1 MKMGFFPKLAF
12 DGMRK
17 NKKLYLPYLLTCT
30 GMVMMYYIICYL
42 AFSGLLSNLPGS
54 ATLEGMMTLGSGVI
68 SIFTVLFLMY
78 SNAFLVRRRQKEFGL
93 YNILGMGKAA
103 ISLVLFWETLIA
115 AFSSL
120 TVGLLAGMLFSKA
133 AEALMVNMLHGTVT
147 YTLTVSPKAISQ
159 TLILFAVVFLFI
171 FLRSLWL
178 LRKTSAINL
187 LRSENVGEKPPKA
200 NWLFGL
206 GGVLLLA
213 AAYYIAVSIADPVA
227 ALMVFFAAVGMV
239 ILATY
244 MIFISGSVLLCRI
257 LQKNKR
263 YYYKP
268 NHFVSVSSMAYRM
281 NRTGA
286 GLASVCILLTMV
298 LVMISSTSCLYFGE
312 ESALNSRYPRQI
324 NLNLFYEEPQ
334 MATPESQQDIREAV
348 AQVLA
353 EKGLAAENTLDYR
366 CCSISGLLEGTSV
379 EANTQNAIISSLDQ
393 MGQIKYFC
401 FVPLE
406 DYNRLTG
413 ENETLATG
421 EVLMYT
427 MREPYPH
434 DTISFNA
441 AGSYRIKRHLDSFDV
456 SGVSAMDVVESIY
469 LVVPDLDESMEPF
482 LGLTYNNGGLMLD
495 TRWVYGF
502 DPLTDEDG
510 ILELYE
516 QLRHELKVSGL
527 RIECRENERD
537 DFYGTFGGFF
547 FLGILLSIVF
557 LFAAVLIIYYKQLS
571 EGYEDQS
578 RFEIMQKVGMTKQD
592 IRKNINSQMLVVF
605 FLPLMLSGLHMV
617 FAFPIVQKLLLMF
630 NMSNV
635 NLFGITTLIS
645 FAVFGLFYVIVYKLT
660 SNAYYG
666 IVSGAKEGH
675 A

>member
-1 MKMGFFPKLAF
+1 MLFG
-12 DGMRK
+12 GI
-17 NKKLYLPYLLTCT
+17 YLLLTLRAIFRVWRT
-30 GMVMMYYIICYL
+30 DPL
-42 AFSGLLSNLPGS
+42 HLLQST
-54 ATLEGMMTLGSGVI
+54 A
-68 SIFTVLFLMY
+68 
-78 SNAFLVRRRQKEFGL
+78 
-93 YNILGMGKAA
+93 
-103 ISLVLFWETLIA
+103 
-115 AFSSL
+115 
-120 TVGLLAGMLFSKA
+120 
-133 AEALMVNMLHGTVT
+133 
-147 YTLTVSPKAISQ
+147 
-159 TLILFAVVFLFI
+159 
-171 FLRSLWL
+171 
-178 LRKTSAINL
+178 
-187 LRSENVGEKPPKA
+187 VGEKPPKA
-200 NWLFGL
+200 NWLFAGL
-206 GGVLLLA
+206 GAGLLIWAYHLAISIQQPLEALTTFLVAVVL
-213 AAYYIAVSIADPVA
+213 
-227 ALMVFFAAVGMV
+227 V
-239 ILATY
+239 IIATY
-244 MIFISGSVLLCRI
+244 LLFIAGSVALCRL

-379 EANTQNAIISSLDQ
+379 EANTQNAVISSLDQ

-413 ENETLATG
+413 ENETLAPG

-469 LVVPDLDESMEPF
+469 LVVPDLDGSMEPF

-502 DPLTDEDG
+502 DPLTDENG